1 MATLITMNLLNP
13 SNALKTRQNMLAPR
27 SRSISVQPLMK
38 RVQQNS
44 RAIKMEIGSGSR
56 STLVMKKSRGCSSC
70 GGAR

>member
-13 SNALKTRQNMLAPR
+13 SNALKTRQNMLAP
-27 SRSISVQPLMK
+27 RSISVQPLMK

-70 GGAR
+70 GGARK